1 MPRSVTAMEE
11 SPIIELSSLPRE
23 ISGISTRAS
32 RDDPNEDLSL
42 KRSEQ
47 RLVLRALE
55 RARGNQ
61 TLAAGML
68 GITRDGLR
76 YKMRKHGMVFARTR
90 APSQ

>member
-1 MPRSVTAMEE
+1 MVMEE
-11 SPIIELSSLPRE
+11 SPVIELAGLPRE
-23 ISGISTRAS
+23 ISGICTPTS
-32 RDDPNEDLSL
+32 RDDPDEDLSL

-47 RLVLRALE
+47 RLVVRALE

-61 TLAAGML
+61 TLAAGLL

-90 APSQ
+90 TASQ